1 MSTEPSASAAATST
15 TFARYGFLAS
25 LLLQITL
32 IGLTLRRL
40 DILQPTFRYVAYLAF
55 GAFPIYFST
64 PRKWRLTFFVGLSLA
79 ATLLVLGSDIDIERL
94 PTWSLTAAFARG
106 GVLVTSGVAII
117 ALCRLAVSFR
127 LRVGLVTLAGLAVAS
142 ARQGLLP
149 GLHDLD
155 AVWII
160 LASMFMFRTMIYL
173 YETSTA
179 TIPATWQQSLA
190 YFFMLPN
197 ACCTLF
203 PTVDFN
209 TFARSHLADE
219 DVSIHQRGVQRMI
232 RGLIQLLMYRYVAQ
246 IFLIPV
252 TMVDG
257 GKSLL
262 VFVVTNMLVY
272 LNVSGQFHFITGL
285 LLLYG
290 FNLPET
296 NRRYFLASSF
306 SDYWRRV
313 NIYWKDFILRVFYYP
328 AFFKLKRFGNTPA
341 LVVATLWSFIVTWA
355 LHLYQTWWL
364 TGSVTLALP
373 GALFWSTLGLL
384 VVANSLWEARST
396 TKKPSLARRHGPW
409 RDALVLGAQ
418 TAATFAAISVLW
430 SLWSSPSLAVWLRAW
445 GHANRDTAYGSIVV
459 LLCVAI
465 AKIVI
470 DARPW
475 TRRVITAHPTT
486 APAGSHWRAAGA
498 GVATILFVLLTSHVV
513 LRAHWDIDGLQRFDA
528 RWEAQHVA
536 DVLEAGGS
544 LIPQEQADQL
554 DYYRRLSTLDE
565 GNRQL
570 LEILI
575 RRFIPDAPRTS
586 DPPVVATKEFPFDWM
601 KPLAHGP
608 AYETRE
614 FETNRW
620 GMRDR
625 DYSAIKPSNT
635 VRIALLGSSHT
646 MGYAVS
652 RDEDFES
659 RLERTLNERPHA
671 ALSKPPIVEILNF
684 AQAGFSPLDQVGVL
698 QRRVK
703 AFSPD
708 IVLFVAHLEDLDST
722 NKRLRRALRRGPI
735 PFPFVNDVLARS
747 RVDALTLDGLAE
759 RRLGPFE
766 PTLALWA
773 YKELAAG
780 SRAMGAWPAYFFVP
794 APGWELPLT
803 AHRAEQADAL
813 ERLARAAGFDVL
825 DGRHTFDGY
834 DPDALFTGLS
844 PHSNALAHGL
854 IADALLASLKNDTRI
869 ARLLDFGRVRDG
881 RPTS

>member
-1 MSTEPSASAAATST
+1 MSTEQSESAAATST
-15 TFARYGFLAS
+15 TFARHGFLAS
-25 LLLQITL
+25 ILLQITL
-32 IGLTLRRL
+32 IGLTLHRL

-64 PRKWRLTFFVGLSLA
+64 PRKWRIAFFIGLSLA
-79 ATLLVLGSDIDIERL
+79 ATLLVLGSDIDVERL
-94 PTWSLTAAFARG
+94 PTWSIAAALTRG
-106 GVLVTSGVAII
+106 GVLVMSGIAII
-117 ALCRLAVSFR
+117 ALCRLPVSFP
-127 LRVGLVTLAGLAVAS
+127 LRVGLVMLAGLAAAF

-149 GLHDLD
+149 GFRDLD
-155 AVWII
+155 VVWIV

-179 TIPATWQQSLA
+179 TVPATWQQSLA

-197 ACCTLF
+197 ACCMLF
-203 PTVDFN
+203 PTIDFN
-209 TFARSHLADE
+209 TFIRSHLANE
-219 DVSIHQRGVQRMI
+219 NVSVYQRGVQRLI
-232 RGLIQLLMYRYVAQ
+232 RGILQLLAYRYVAQ
-246 IFLIPV
+246 IFMIPV

-262 VFVVTNMLVY
+262 VSIVTTTLVY

-364 TGSVTLALP
+364 TGRATLALP
-373 GALFWSTLGLL
+373 GVLFWSTLGLL
-384 VVANSLWEARST
+384 IVANSLWEARST
-396 TKKPSLARRHGPW
+396 ATKSSSARRRRPW
-409 RDALVLGAQ
+409 RDALLLGAQ
-418 TAATFAAISVLW
+418 TAATFAAIAVLW
-430 SLWSSPSLAVWLRAW
+430 SLWSSPSLEVWLRAW
-445 GHANRDTAYGSIVV
+445 GYANRDTAYGSIVV
-459 LLCVAI
+459 LSCVAL

-470 DARPW
+470 EVRPW
-475 TRRVITAHPTT
+475 TRRVIAARPKTDQPT
-486 APAGSHWRAAGA
+486 SQWRTAGA
-498 GVATILFVLLTSHVV
+498 SVAMILLVLLTSHAV
-513 LRAHWDIDGLQRFDA
+513 LRAHWHVDGLQRFDA
-528 RWEAQHVA
+528 RWEGQHVA
-536 DVLEAGGS
+536 DVLEAGDS
-544 LIPQEQADQL
+544 LIPQEDADQL

-575 RRFIPDAPRTS
+575 RRFIPDAPQTS
-586 DPPVVATKEFPFDWM
+586 NPPVAMTAEFPFEWM
-601 KPLAHGP
+601 KPSAHGP

-620 GMRDR
+620 GMRDH
-625 DYSAIKPSNT
+625 DYPAIKPVNS

-652 RDEDFES
+652 LDEDFES
-659 RLERTLNERPHA
+659 LLERTLNKRRHDASSNLPV
-671 ALSKPPIVEILNF
+671 VEILNF

-698 QRRVK
+698 RQRVK
-703 AFSPD
+703 TFSPD

-722 NKRLRRALRRGPI
+722 NKRLRRGLRRGPI
-735 PFPFVNDVLARS
+735 PFPFVNNVLAQS

-759 RRLGPFE
+759 RRLRPFE
-766 PTLALWA
+766 PTLVRWA
-773 YKELAAG
+773 YKELADDA
-780 SRAMGAWPAYFFVP
+780 RAMGALPLYFFVP

-803 AHRAEQADAL
+803 SRRQEQADML
-813 ERLARAAGFDVL
+813 ERMARDAGFTVM
-825 DGRHTFDGY
+825 DGRNVFDGY
-834 DPDALFTGLS
+834 DVNSLFTGVV
-844 PHSNALAHGL
+844 PHSNALAHRL
-854 IADALLASLKNDTRI
+854 IAEGILKRLMSTTPI
-869 ARLLDFGRVRDG
+869 TSLLDGACDNEQ
-881 RPTS
+881 RPR